1 MDTQPEITWPRV
13 AGFVRQLTHDVR
25 NHLNGLDLETAL
37 LNELVTDGEA
47 KESVDRLRRLIR
59 QTASELRTLSA
70 KFAQPS
76 FAVGEVAAKELFLIW
91 QDQATGL
98 EPAPKIEWHESVGN
112 ARVKTDIDVV
122 ARALR
127 EVLANAATFSGDAPI
142 KAEAHAADGYL
153 VFTLI
158 EPKTLPLDPST
169 WGRTPLVSTRRG
181 GYGLGLWEA
190 DRNIKE
196 CGGEVQR
203 HFDSAKK
210 TLTTTLKFPTV

>member
-59 QTASELRTLSA
+59 QTASELRTLSG

-98 EPAPKIEWHESVGN
+98 DPAPKIEWHESVGN
-112 ARVKTDIDVV
+112 ARVKTDIDAI

-127 EVLANAATFSGDAPI
+127 EVLANATIFGGDATI
-142 KAEAHAADGYL
+142 KAEARVVDRHL

-158 EPKTLPLDPST
+158 EPKTLPLDPAT

-190 DRNIKE
+190 DRNVTE
-196 CGGEVQR
+196 CGGAVQR
-203 HFDSAKK
+203 HFDGAKK
-210 TLTTTLKFPTV
+210 TLTTTLKFPMV